1 MPQVKDLAAAN
12 TWIGR
17 EVGVSQWVQISQEQ
31 VNQFADTTGD
41 HQFIHI
47 DQQRAAS
54 ETPFG
59 GTIAHG
65 FLTLSLLSQLG
76 ADAGTL
82 RFDNTRMMINYGLDR
97 VRFINPVR
105 VGARIRARF
114 ELLSA
119 EQKQPGQILLKHRAT
134 MEIEGVDK
142 PAMIAEWLGLAVLA
156 Q

>member
-1 MPQVKDLAAAN
+1 MPQVKDLAAAS

-17 EVGVSQWVQISQEQ
+17 EVGVSQWVQITQEQ